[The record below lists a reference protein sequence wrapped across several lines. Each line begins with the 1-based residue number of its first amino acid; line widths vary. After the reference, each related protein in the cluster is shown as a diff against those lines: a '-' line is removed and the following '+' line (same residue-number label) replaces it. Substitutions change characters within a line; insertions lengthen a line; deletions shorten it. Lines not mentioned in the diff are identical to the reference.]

1 MSLSIGFFFSLM
13 IAGLAAMLPSTLNR
27 GLRAQGVPAAA
38 AMHASHLPP
47 VSTLFSALLG
57 YNPIRSLLKIAGVL
71 HKLPARNVAAL
82 TNRQYFP
89 HLISGP
95 FHHGL
100 IVVFSAAIAMSVAGA
115 LISAFRGR
123 QFYYADP
130 AAAGAPVTA
139 GGGVALATAGVNG
152 SSVNETPVTGNGST
166 ASGAIASRRAG
177 NGRAANGSTTNGR
190 AANGRA
196 ANGQA
201 ANGQPAN
208 GSPANGGAANGSAT
222 NDDAA
227 NGGGA
232 TSGAQPAGAGGGAG
246 PDRRPAVRAPRPD
259 DTKL

>member
-1 MSLSIGFFFSLM
+1 MSLSIGIFFSLM
-13 IAGLAAMLPSTLNR
+13 IAGLASVLPSTLDR

-130 AAAGAPVTA
+130 AARAPAPA
-139 GGGVALATAGVNG
+139 GGAVALATAGVSG
-152 SSVNETPVTGNGST
+152 ASVNETPGTGNGSS
-166 ASGAIASRRAG
+166 ASGAIAGGRAG
-177 NGRAANGSTTNGR
+177 NGRAAGS
-190 AANGRA
+190 
-196 ANGQA
+196 QA
-201 ANGQPAN
+201 AN
-208 GSPANGGAANGSAT
+208 GSPANGGAANGSAA

-227 NGGGA
+227 NDGAAANGGA
-232 TSGAQPAGAGGGAG
+232 ANDGGAQPAGAGGGAG